1 LTTHPA
7 ASCADEQ
14 LELDEEESEEPAG
27 HPQPRE
33 AAPGHVIVGTCVKFA
48 GHADALG
55 TRTTDLMGVV
65 CHVATTPFK
74 SVCANTSVRYELMA
88 AATDAAAHRI
98 LTVSLMYTSRPFT
111 LDGAALGAGV
121 DGITLAFSK
130 SKFKLCTADVVGV
143 PSVDFAS
150 RLPSS
155 FLIFVAE
162 RQLGSVKK
170 GVEVTEVLM
179 FSVTTPP
186 PGDDVG
192 VASRV
197 SCGGL
202 AGEG

>member
-14 LELDEEESEEPAG
+14 LELDEEESEELAG
-27 HPQPRE
+27 QPQPRE
-33 AAPGHVIVGTCVKFA
+33 AAPGHAKVGTCVKFA
-48 GHADALG
+48 GHADVLG

-98 LTVSLMYTSRPFT
+98 FNASLMYTCRPFA

-121 DGITLAFSK
+121 EGITLAFSK
-130 SKFKLCTADVVGV
+130 SELKLCTAAVVGV
-143 PSVDFAS
+143 PPVELTS

-162 RQLGSVKK
+162 RQLGSAKN
-170 GVEVTEVLM
+170 GVEVADVLM
-179 FSVTTPP
+179 FSVDAP
-186 PGDDVG
+186 PGDEVG
-192 VASRV
+192 VALRV
-197 SCGGL
+197 SIGGL
-202 AGEG
+202 PGAF